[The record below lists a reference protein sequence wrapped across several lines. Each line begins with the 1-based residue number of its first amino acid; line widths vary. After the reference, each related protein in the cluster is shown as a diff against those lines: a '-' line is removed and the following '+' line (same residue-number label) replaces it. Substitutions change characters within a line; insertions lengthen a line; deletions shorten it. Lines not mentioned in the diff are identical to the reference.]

1 MVKEMRARK
10 RRRIG
15 QLPKLNYFTP
25 LGNKETEEVIIL
37 TLDELES
44 LRLADMQGMYHEDA
58 AKLMGISRATF
69 GRILEDARRKVS
81 EAVIQGKALR
91 VEGGFI
97 TFNVRRLRSDEFC
110 ICPVCGYKKP
120 HTAGILC
127 EQEICPNCG
136 AHLIR
141 EK

>member
-1 MVKEMRARK
+1 MVKNVRARK

-15 QLPKLNYFTP
+15 QLPKLDYFTP
-25 LGNKETEEVIIL
+25 LGNKETDEVIIL

-69 GRILEDARRKVS
+69 GRILEDARKKVS
-81 EAVIQGKALR
+81 EAIIQGKALR
-91 VEGGFI
+91 VEGGL
-97 TFNVRRLRSDEFC
+97 TTLNVKSQRSNEFC
-110 ICPVCGYKKP
+110 VCPVCGYKKP
-120 HTAGILC
+120 HTAGIPC
-127 EQEICPNCG
+127 RKEICPNCG